1 MKIIWVDPLN
11 TNPQFLNLMAV
22 ILREAGHDVHVCSIT
37 RADFPPP
44 SDVRW
49 VPFARLRRAPVSLK
63 NHVFT
68 TAYMTISYPLNWLRT
83 IRYVR
88 TSGVKALLVTTN
100 LMMPRID
107 AWAMRRLTRY
117 GLAPVVIVHRPYQTF
132 VNRVD
137 RKHAARYGSFYRSAG
152 RILTMNGHTQTLIQ
166 KMDRR
171 VEGRHGSFPHPHFQ
185 SLLNRFSADRELT
198 RRLKEWADG
207 APVIAF
213 LSNMRPEQGFDD
225 LLSSLPSLDA
235 QLADWRLLVVSSTVP
250 RRRGKIVESH
260 LAEFGFRERCWCRWE
275 PYSYSDLKAYLDA
288 ASLVVTPYR
297 SATQSGVLAMAAA
310 AGLPAVAT
318 EVGGLPEMMHSGVNG
333 ELVPAENPA
342 RLAQAIVTVIGNLDR
357 YRRGARACRDT
368 LYSPRQAVAAI
379 VDALRAVSG

>member
-1 MKIIWVDPLN
+1 MYPTTECPARGLDLVFVLDASGSVGFNNFQTTKAFAENVTNTFAIGPQDTQVGAIVFSNFANISFQLN
-11 TNPQFLNLMAV
+11 SFTNRSAV
-22 ILREAGHDVHVCSIT
+22 VQAIREIVYFGDFTNTADALRTLRLDVLTTEAG
-37 RADFPPP
+37 
-44 SDVRW
+44 
-49 VPFARLRRAPVSLK
+49 ARPQMSAIPRVAIV
-63 NHVFT
+63 
-68 TAYMTISYPLNWLRT
+68 
-83 IRYVR
+83 
-88 TSGVKALLVTTN
+88 VT
-100 LMMPRID
+100 D
-107 AWAMRRLTRY
+107 
-117 GLAPVVIVHRPYQTF
+117 G
-132 VNRVD
+132 
-137 RKHAARYGSFYRSAG
+137 GS
-152 RILTMNGHTQTLIQ
+152 TQTLIQ